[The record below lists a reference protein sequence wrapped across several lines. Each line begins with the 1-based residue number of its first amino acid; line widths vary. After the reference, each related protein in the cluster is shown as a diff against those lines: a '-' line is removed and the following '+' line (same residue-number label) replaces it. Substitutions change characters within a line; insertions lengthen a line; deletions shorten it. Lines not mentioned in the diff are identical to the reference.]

1 MGAGSGGDH
10 SGESLVVVSA
20 GGILAFD
27 DVVRDVMSAAMV
39 DASASTLE
47 FPAPRGGSAILSVRE
62 GGDAT
67 F

>member
-1 MGAGSGGDH
+1 MDH

-27 DVVRDVMSAAMV
+27 DVVSNVISAAMV

-47 FPAPRGGSAILSVRE
+47 FPAPRVGSAILSVR
-62 GGDAT
+62 GGCDAT

>member
-1 MGAGSGGDH
+1 M
-10 SGESLVVVSA
+10 
-20 GGILAFD
+20 AFD

-39 DASASTLE
+39 DASASTLV
-47 FPAPRGGSAILSVRE
+47 FPAPRDCSAILSVRE